1 MGSLRLVGS
10 LKSYVSFAKEPYKTD
25 YILQKKPTI
34 LRRVLIVGT
43 PYCKSSSTC
52 SPFGPEFGTWLI
64 HKTHSHIHSRLQ
76 PIEMLVRSVIVLHL
90 VPRDFAAGSITEHF
104 TPLHPFS
111 SDLGAFLQDGGSAR
125 LRTHSYTRTYTR
137 TTVESVEYC
146 CGSQCDRAVE
156 RILEITRSLS
166 SRNTFCFFEEYLL
179 LLQVVRVLSSSN
191 TIVVWNEY
199 VKQFHVFTVASMNH
213 SSHPWKSH
221 ISLLQKSPIKE
232 TILQK
237 RHII

>member
-1 MGSLRLVGS
+1 M
-10 LKSYVSFAKEPYKTD
+10 
-25 YILQKKPTI
+25 
-34 LRRVLIVGT
+34 
-43 PYCKSSSTC
+43 
-52 SPFGPEFGTWLI
+52 
-64 HKTHSHIHSRLQ
+64 
-76 PIEMLVRSVIVLHL
+76 
-90 VPRDFAAGSITEHF
+90 TEHF

-166 SRNTFCFFEEYLL
+166 SRNTFCFFKEYLL
-179 LLQVVRVLSSSN
+179 FLQVVRFLSSSN

-199 VKQFHVFTVASMNH
+199 VQQFHVFTVASMNH

-232 TILQK
+232 TILPKIASIISVILSLLLPYFLSLVPSHHERWGAGVETQK
-237 RHII
+237 NVRGVFGGWGRVPFNEPYAPSLSTIYDGA